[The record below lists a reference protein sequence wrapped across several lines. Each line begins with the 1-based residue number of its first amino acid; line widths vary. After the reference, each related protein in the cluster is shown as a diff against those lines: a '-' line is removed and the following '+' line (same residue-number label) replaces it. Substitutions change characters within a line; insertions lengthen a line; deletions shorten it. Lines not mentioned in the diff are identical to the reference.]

1 MKKVAILGAG
11 GQIARWVIEALAH
24 NDDVQLTLFL
34 RNAKRLKRPPK
45 QSTVVQGD
53 VLNQQQ
59 LREAVV
65 GQDIVYANLTRDDI
79 DEQAEQIVRVMR
91 RLPSSASSSSRRSG
105 SMTTFLVCERTFSER
120 AGTTNKTWERCA
132 FR

>member
-1 MKKVAILGAG
+1 
-11 GQIARWVIEALAH
+11 VIEALAH

-65 GQDIVYANLTRDDI
+65 GQDIVYANLTGDDI
-79 DEQAEQIVRVMR
+79 DEQAEQIVRVMKATTVQ
-91 RLPSSASSSSRRSG
+91 RLVFIASLG
-105 SMTTFLVCERTFSER
+105 IDDDLFGV
-120 AGTTNKTWERCA
+120 
-132 FR
+132 